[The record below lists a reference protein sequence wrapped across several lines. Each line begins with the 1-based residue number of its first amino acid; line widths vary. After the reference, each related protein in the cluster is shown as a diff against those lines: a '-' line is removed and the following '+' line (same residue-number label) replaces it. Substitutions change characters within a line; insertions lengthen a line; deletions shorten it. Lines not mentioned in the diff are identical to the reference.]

1 VPIFVPSDVRTLPER
16 SSTGHCGAVCEQIH
30 RRHKARSV
38 EFEEYDMPGLKTKGG
53 IATGGGG
60 KAAWSRTARAT
71 SWR

>member
-1 VPIFVPSDVRTLPER
+1 
-16 SSTGHCGAVCEQIH
+16 VCEQIH
-30 RRHKARSV
+30 RRHKARGV

-60 KAAWSRTARAT
+60 KAAWSKTARAT